1 MEDELILND
10 SDSPMISVTFGP
22 VSNQKAK
29 QEKPKPTPKPAPKP
43 AAKAVATTLSPCRR
57 LSVRIALHLR
67 LQLRLQLTHM
77 LRVHVLTL
85 THALDWVPTALPHL
99 MP

>member
-29 QEKPKPTPKPAPKP
+29 QEKPKPAPKP
-43 AAKAVATTLSPCRR
+43 AAKAVATALSPWLR

-67 LQLRLQLTHM
+67 LPLRLQLTHM
-77 LRVHVLTL
+77 LKVHVLTL